1 MTELTTFAASS
12 AVGAEEEA
20 TVPEPSE
27 PTAGVLHATVEIGPG
42 LDDGAA

>member
-20 TVPEPSE
+20 TAPEPSE

-42 LDDGAA
+42 HNGAA